1 MSGRTGTVKLTDKAV
16 RALASRDKPYKA
28 SDGAGLYLL
37 VNPNGSRL
45 WRFDY
50 QLDGKRGTVA
60 LGVYQH
66 AGGTRGT
73 MSLAGARLE
82 RDRCRELLRQGIRP
96 ADAKAL
102 EAARVREGAAAV
114 RAKAR
119 AERAARKAAAEVKRA
134 ERLADHWTVERVG
147 NTWADIHCR
156 GRAART
162 VQQLHQSLVDHV
174 YPYIGSRG
182 IASVTS
188 ADIVDVID
196 RLAVAGK
203 HETANKVRRRLA
215 GIWHY
220 AVLQGYA
227 PADVVMPTY
236 RETTKRIA
244 AAKKVNPPRNLP
256 HVRPAEAPGLMRAIR
271 GYQGSPVTRAALL
284 VMAYTFVRTGELRFS
299 RWEEF
304 DLEGVAPTW
313 TVPAARMKVKQ
324 RGDRPAEDHVV
335 PLSRQVV
342 EVLRE
347 LKALRLDDERVFPHS
362 RKLGAFMSENTML
375 YALDDLGYKGRQT
388 GHGFRHL
395 AMTILREA
403 GFPGDVVHAQLAH
416 EKSDEQ
422 QERAY
427 NKAEYLPQRRIML
440 QAYADILDGSQAGK
454 VVPLVRTV

>member
-1 MSGRTGTVKLTDKAV
+1 MKLTDKAV
-16 RALASRDKPYKA
+16 RALVSKEKAYKA
-28 SDGAGLYLL
+28 TDGGGLYLL

-45 WRFDY
+45 WRFDF

-60 LGVYQH
+60 LGAYQH
-66 AGGTRGT
+66 AGSTRGT
-73 MSLAGARLE
+73 MSLAAARLE

-102 EAARVREGAAAV
+102 EAARVREAASAV
-114 RAKAR
+114 REKAR
-119 AERAARKAAAEVKRA
+119 AERAARKAAAEAKRA
-134 ERLADHWTVERVG
+134 QRQAEFWTVERVG
-147 NTWADIHCR
+147 EAWADIHVR

-162 VQQLHQSLVDHV
+162 VQQLRQSLVDHV
-174 YPYIGSRG
+174 YPHIGSKS
-182 IASVTS
+182 IAAVTS

-203 HETANKVRRRLA
+203 HETASKVRRRLA
-215 GIWHY
+215 GIWHF

-227 PADVVMPTY
+227 PADIVTPTY

-284 VMAYTFVRTGELRFS
+284 VLAYTFVRTGELRFA

-304 DLEGVAPTW
+304 ELDGATPTW
-313 TVPAARMKVKQ
+313 TIPAARMKTKQ
-324 RGDRPAEDHVV
+324 RGDRPADDHVV
-335 PLSRQVV
+335 PLSRQAV

-347 LKALRLDDERVFPHS
+347 IKALRLDDERVFPHS

-422 QERAY
+422 QERTY
-427 NKAEYLPQRRIML
+427 NKAEYLPQRRILM
-440 QAYADILDGSQAGK
+440 QTYADILDGREDGK
-454 VVPLVRTV
+454 VVPFTRAG

>member
-1 MSGRTGTVKLTDKAV
+1 MKLTDKAV
-16 RALASRDKPYKA
+16 RALMPKERQFKA
-28 SDGAGLYLL
+28 SDGGGLYLL
-37 VNPNGSRL
+37 VMPNGARYWRL
-45 WRFDY
+45 DY
-50 QLDGKRGTVA
+50 QLDGKRGTAA
-60 LGVYQH
+60 LGVYTE
-66 AGGTRGT
+66 AGGARGP
-73 MSLAGARLE
+73 MSLAAARLE

-102 EAARVREGAAAV
+102 EAARIREAAAAV
-114 RAKAR
+114 REKAR
-119 AERAARKAAAEVKRA
+119 AERAARKAAAEAKRA
-134 ERLADHWTVERVG
+134 QRQAEFWTVERVG
-147 NTWADIHCR
+147 EAWADIHVR

-162 VQQLHQSLVDHV
+162 VQQLRQSLVDHV
-174 YPYIGSRG
+174 YPHIGSKG

-203 HETANKVRRRLA
+203 HETAAKVRRRLA

-227 PADVVMPTY
+227 PADVVTPTY

-256 HVRPAEAPGLMRAIR
+256 HVRPAEAPGLIRAIR

-284 VMAYTFVRTGELRFS
+284 LLAYTFVRTGELRFA

-304 DLEGVAPTW
+304 DLDGAAPTW
-313 TVPAARMKVKQ
+313 IIPGARMKVKQ
-324 RGDRPAEDHVV
+324 RGDRAAEDHVV
-335 PLSRQVV
+335 PLSRQAA

-362 RKLGAFMSENTML
+362 RKVGAFMSENTML

-422 QERAY
+422 QERTY
-427 NKAEYLPQRRIML
+427 NKASYLPQRRTMM
-440 QAYADILDGSQAGK
+440 QAYADILDGRDDGK
-454 VVPLVRTV
+454 VVPFTRTG